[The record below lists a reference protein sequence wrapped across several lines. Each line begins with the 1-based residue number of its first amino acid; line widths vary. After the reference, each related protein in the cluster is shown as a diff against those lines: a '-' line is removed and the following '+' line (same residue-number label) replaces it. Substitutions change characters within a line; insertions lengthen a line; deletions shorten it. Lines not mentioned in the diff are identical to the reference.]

1 VAHQR
6 AHISGRR
13 RLSPEGRTFSDSR
26 VADRADASAT
36 NVRASDRL
44 GHEMIRL
51 LLTTVFCAL
60 ASLQA
65 GAQNKVSETLLA
77 LGQEERNETFTDLLR
92 DGDVK
97 CDRVIR
103 TLFNGATSDL
113 DVWEALCRDRNSYS
127 LTILSDPNA
136 DIALVSCRELRAT
149 SKMLLDKAGSRTKP
163 TGCRIE
169 RAERQHR
176 R

>member
-1 VAHQR
+1 MV
-6 AHISGRR
+6 
-13 RLSPEGRTFSDSR
+13 
-26 VADRADASAT
+26 
-36 NVRASDRL
+36 
-44 GHEMIRL
+44 RL
-51 LLTTVFCAL
+51 LFTTVVCAL
-60 ASLQA
+60 TSLPA
-65 GAQNKVSETLLA
+65 GAQNKISETFLE
-77 LGQEERNETFTDLLR
+77 LGEEERNEAFTGLLR
-92 DGDVK
+92 DGDAK

-103 TLFNGATSDL
+103 TLFNGAISDL

-127 LTILSDPNA
+127 LTITSDPNA

-149 SKMLLDKAGSRTKP
+149 SKMLLGKAGKKP

>member
-1 VAHQR
+1 ML
-6 AHISGRR
+6 
-13 RLSPEGRTFSDSR
+13 RLFFIA
-26 VADRADASAT
+26 V
-36 NVRASDRL
+36 V
-44 GHEMIRL
+44 
-51 LLTTVFCAL
+51 CAL
-60 ASLQA
+60 TLLPA
-65 GAQNKVSETLLA
+65 GAQNKVSETLLG
-77 LGQEERNETFTDLLR
+77 LGEEERNEAFTDLLR

-136 DIALVSCRELRAT
+136 DIALVSCRQLRAT

-169 RAERQHR
+169 RAERLHR
-176 R
+176 H

>member
-1 VAHQR
+1 
-6 AHISGRR
+6 
-13 RLSPEGRTFSDSR
+13 
-26 VADRADASAT
+26 
-36 NVRASDRL
+36 
-44 GHEMIRL
+44 MIRL

-77 LGQEERNETFTDLLR
+77 LGQEERNEAFTDLLR

-113 DVWEALCRDRNSYS
+113 DVWEALCRDRNPYS
-127 LTILSDPNA
+127 LTILSDQNA
-136 DIALVSCRELRAT
+136 DIAKCFSTRQAVGPSRRDAESSVLSANTDVSVPPLNPA
-149 SKMLLDKAGSRTKP
+149 
-163 TGCRIE
+163 
-169 RAERQHR
+169 R
-176 R
+176 RVL

>member
-1 VAHQR
+1 ML
-6 AHISGRR
+6 
-13 RLSPEGRTFSDSR
+13 RLFFTA
-26 VADRADASAT
+26 V
-36 NVRASDRL
+36 V
-44 GHEMIRL
+44 
-51 LLTTVFCAL
+51 CAL
-60 ASLQA
+60 TLLPA
-65 GAQNKVSETLLA
+65 GAQNKVSETLLG
-77 LGQEERNETFTDLLR
+77 LGEEERNEAFTDLLR

-97 CDRVIR
+97 SDRVIR

-136 DIALVSCRELRAT
+136 DIALVSCRDCGAT

-169 RAERQHR
+169 RAERLHR
-176 R
+176 H